1 MALPALAE
9 SASNPL
15 SLGQMSFKI
24 RTARMANAQEFQDR
38 LLSLGLARVSE
49 AAALA
54 SARLIGRGDEKAA
67 DQAAVNAMRDQLNLL
82 DIAGV
87 VVIGEGERDE
97 APMLFIGEEVG
108 TGNGPAVDI
117 ALDPLEGTTLTAKDM
132 PNALTVI
139 AMAPRGT
146 MLHAPD
152 VYMEKLAIGPGFAP
166 DTVTLAMTP
175 SQRVAAL
182 ASAKGCRAGD
192 ITVCILERP
201 RHEDL
206 IDEVRATGAAI
217 RLITDG
223 DVAGVIHCAEA
234 DITGIDMYM
243 GSGGAPEGVLAAAAL
258 KCMGGQIYGQ
268 LIFRNDDE
276 RARARKAGIED
287 FNRIYTRDDMVTAD
301 VIFAATGVT
310 SGSILAGIKR
320 EPGWV
325 TTETLLMRS
334 KTGSVRHM
342 TYRSPVK

>member
-1 MALPALAE
+1 MADAV
-9 SASNPL
+9 
-15 SLGQMSFKI
+15 
-24 RTARMANAQEFQDR
+24 EFHDR

-82 DIAGV
+82 DINGV

-97 APMLFIGEEVG
+97 APMLFIGEKVG
-108 TGNGPAVDI
+108 TGSGPAVDI

-146 MLHAPD
+146 LLHAPD
-152 VYMEKLAIGPGFAP
+152 VYMEKLAIGPGYP
-166 DTVTLAMTP
+166 VDTVTLHMSPTE
-175 SQRVAAL
+175 RIAAL
-182 ASAKGCRAGD
+182 ARAKGCAPSD

-201 RHEDL
+201 RHEAM
-206 IDEVRATGAAI
+206 IAEVRKTGASI

-223 DVAGVIHCAEA
+223 DVAGVIHCAEHE
-234 DITGIDMYM
+234 ITGIDMYM

-258 KCMGGQIYGQ
+258 KCMGGQMYGK
-268 LIFRNDDE
+268 LLFRNDDE
-276 RARARKAGIED
+276 RSRAARAGIAD
-287 FNRIYTRDDMVTAD
+287 LNRIYTRDELVTAD

-310 SGSILAGIKR
+310 DGSIVHGIKR
-320 EPGWV
+320 EIGWL
-325 TTETLLMRS
+325 TTETILMRS
-334 KTGSVRHM
+334 KTGSVRRM
-342 TYRSPVK
+342 TYRTPVK